1 MLTIPNTILLSPK
14 ECEIDVV
21 RRPFG
26 RSMGG
31 ENGPAARDRRNKA
44 RRDFPSSHMAD
55 QGVDR
60 RLPFRIAHFLRNAF
74 VGDDAPGCTFPVA
87 CVARHGAPKLRPR

>member
-1 MLTIPNTILLSPK
+1 
-14 ECEIDVV
+14 
-21 RRPFG
+21 
-26 RSMGG
+26 MGG

-74 VGDDAPGCTFPVA
+74 VGDDARIRRLQKSRRF
-87 CVARHGAPKLRPR
+87 LR